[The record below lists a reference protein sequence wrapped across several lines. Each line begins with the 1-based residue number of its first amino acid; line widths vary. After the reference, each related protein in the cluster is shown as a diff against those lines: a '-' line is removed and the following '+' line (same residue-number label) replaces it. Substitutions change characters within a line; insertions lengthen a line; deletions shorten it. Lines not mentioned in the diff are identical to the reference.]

1 MMLSDITFYNLVALI
16 ETEGYGVRDY
26 MYYVKDPGLGIEGMQ
41 EIEDDDMLE
50 EILDHIVQQK
60 QKIFNV
66 TVVRASSPKPVDIN
80 SSANVIEQQI
90 PLQEIGE
97 PQLYQ
102 VDEEGVLFNAHP
114 SSVSNTAAVVP
125 VEEPRPIQFQTQ
137 QSTNNSEEQLQIEK
151 VMEERRRK
159 EIAMFRKNE
168 KEKEKVTHLKRKATV
183 MDNEEDSDDDNLSE
197 YGDILARLEEMKKQ
211 RDDPLLHYEGDTD
224 VEEMWDTDEEEELY
238 DPSGEEEDNDDQE
251 EEELEELEEVVQGE
265 KHNEEEQESGQHIQK
280 KNKAKR
286 DRKGPTSRSHGS
298 VEQMFEDD
306 WIPSDDEDKKPLDL
320 GLEDD
325 DGAEAMAYVL
335 PNGERAEQ
343 RR

>member
-1 MMLSDITFYNLVALI
+1 MRMHFHDRDNLERTMMLSDITFYNLVSLI
-16 ETEGYGVRDY
+16 ETEGYEVRDY

-66 TVVRASSPKPVDIN
+66 TVVRASSPKPAHIN
-80 SSANVIEQQI
+80 CSANVIEQQI

-168 KEKEKVTHLKRKATV
+168 KEKEKATHLKRKATV
-183 MDNEEDSDDDNLSE
+183 MDNEDDSDDDNFQNMGISL
-197 YGDILARLEEMKKQ
+197 
-211 RDDPLLHYEGDTD
+211 
-224 VEEMWDTDEEEELY
+224 
-238 DPSGEEEDNDDQE
+238 
-251 EEELEELEEVVQGE
+251 
-265 KHNEEEQESGQHIQK
+265 
-280 KNKAKR
+280 
-286 DRKGPTSRSHGS
+286 
-298 VEQMFEDD
+298 
-306 WIPSDDEDKKPLDL
+306 L
-320 GLEDD
+320 GL
-325 DGAEAMAYVL
+325 
-335 PNGERAEQ
+335 RK
-343 RR
+343 